1 MPNVR
6 IEDLAQ
12 ELVTRCT
19 ALAAFKDRGFSIFS
33 VDDLVE
39 VSKFQGFPM
48 VGIAF
53 EGTTVK
59 DSAVSHSGR
68 PAYRC
73 TPESAFVTMTFSITI
88 GIEYRAVGADDT
100 KPTATDLLDAIRSS
114 VLGYFN
120 VNTRPWVLVGESPLD
135 GDIEGV
141 IFYSQI
147 WETDVI
153 VNTSTS

>member
-1 MPNVR
+1 MANVR

-12 ELVTRCT
+12 ELVTRCK
-19 ALAAFKDRGFSIFS
+19 ALPEFKDRGFSIFN
-33 VDDLVE
+33 VDDMVE
-39 VSKFQGFPM
+39 VSKFQGFPI
-48 VGIAF
+48 VGVAY
-53 EGTTVK
+53 EGAQVK
-59 DSAVSHSGR
+59 DSAVSHTGR
-68 PAYRC
+68 PAKRC
-73 TPESAFVTMTFSITI
+73 SPESAFVTMTFSVTL
-88 GIEYRAVGADDT
+88 GIEYHAAGNDDT
-100 KPTATDLLDAIRSS
+100 KATATDLLDAIRSS

-120 VNTRPWVLVGESPLD
+120 INTRPWVLVGESPLD